1 MGGPGGPGGP
11 GDGSFVGGPLT
22 PNQEMPA
29 PVKSGLVNDPL
40 AGIGNPG
47 PQFPGQWGPGPG
59 QWGPQGGMPGPW
71 GGPPGPWGP
80 RPPFPPNMMCISQ
93 GNSGKPCKHF
103 SRGQCTYG
111 NRCIHLHLV
120 PANQGMPQQVQAN
133 AEGEESEEE
142 SDEEEE
148 ERENG
153 GHVGNLDK
161 RAEAKRKAFE
171 EAMKAAK
178 AAAAKAG
185 DITLG
190 SGTGGNSGASQ
201 SKMPDL
207 SIATTKMGGH
217 MMMHAYSVGQ
227 KSKKKDPK
235 PEEQRPGDWQC
246 ECGNYNFTWRKK
258 CNACDRNKPF
268 NPVEEESKQKELE
281 RIKEERA
288 RRRAQQDGKIEPG
301 DLRNIVNRE
310 RSKRE
315 GFGGRDR
322 ERDRGGD
329 SRDRGMGSRDRGPS
343 RDGPGFGGGR
353 RFEQDSGNANMV
365 PLGPGRRGESSSG
378 DKHRE
383 RERRESDRDRDSS
396 RSHRD

>member
-1 MGGPGGPGGP
+1 M
-11 GDGSFVGGPLT
+11 
-22 PNQEMPA
+22 
-29 PVKSGLVNDPL
+29 
-40 AGIGNPG
+40 AGIGSPGPG
-47 PQFPGQWGPGPG
+47 PQQFPGPG
-59 QWGPQGGMPGPW
+59 QWGPGPW

-120 PANQGMPQQVQAN
+120 PANHGMPQQGQAN
-133 AEGEESEEE
+133 PEGEDSDEE
-142 SDEEEE
+142 SDDEEEGE
-148 ERENG
+148 TSAPG
-153 GHVGNLDK
+153 GEVVDK

-190 SGTGGNSGASQ
+190 GASSGNSASSQ
-201 SKMPDL
+201 PKAPDL
-207 SIATTKMGGH
+207 SLATTKMGGH

-246 ECGNYNFTWRKK
+246 ECGNYNFSWRKK
-258 CNACDRNKPF
+258 CNACDEKKPF
-268 NPVEEESKQKELE
+268 STVEVESKQKELE
-281 RIKEERA
+281 RIKDERA
-288 RRRAQQDGKIEPG
+288 RRRSQQEGKIEPG
-301 DLRNIVNRE
+301 DLRNVVNRE
-310 RSKRE
+310 RNKRE

-322 ERDRGGD
+322 DMGRD
-329 SRDRGMGSRDRGPS
+329 SRDRML
-343 RDGPGFGGGR
+343 GR
-353 RFEQDSGNANMV
+353 E
-365 PLGPGRRGESSSG
+365 
-378 DKHRE
+378 
-383 RERRESDRDRDSS
+383 
-396 RSHRD
+396 